1 MLRFD
6 RGNCGTKILNAI
18 EAGDLK
24 VEVSDYSNLYS
35 LESIFWDKS
44 ICKNWQQ
51 ALYMQWRHQNPDV
64 SIQLISKLILIG
76 RSRLGLQATR
86 KQAQRSVLRDHV
98 RSSRC

>member
-24 VEVSDYSNLYS
+24 VEVSDYNNLYS

-44 ICKNWQQ
+44 ICKSWQQ

-64 SIQLISKLILIG
+64 STSTYFKTDFDRAIETGFTSHKKT
-76 RSRLGLQATR
+76 ST
-86 KQAQRSVLRDHV
+86 KT
-98 RSSRC
+98 SST

>member
-6 RGNCGTKILNAI
+6 RGNCGTKILNGL

-24 VEVSDYSNLYS
+24 VEVSDFTNLYN

-44 ICKNWQQ
+44 ICKSWQQ

-64 SIQLISKLILIG
+64 SKATYLGIDFYRAIGTGFTSHRKISTK
-76 RSRLGLQATR
+76 T
-86 KQAQRSVLRDHV
+86 
-98 RSSRC
+98 CFT